1 MPARRT
7 KPRSIRR
14 RGFRLRESARMRL
27 ERSFTVLIT
36 PLAAGGLETHHQSV
50 RLGTDFNRMAG
61 APGSIPQSPPAALP
75 RISRQDAAETQ
86 RRDRIL
92 NFLMGLKP
100 NNSVCRKMR
109 TRTESHLKSSAWPEA
124 TAAQPSA
131 GADKSTPE
139 TLPSGSTAQVEYRA
153 RKQRHPRL
161 KGLFM
166 TYDNRQFYIDGAWV
180 DPVEPKQLTVIN
192 PATEEA
198 AGVISMGSAKDVD
211 RAVTAARRAF
221 DSYSRTTPAERL
233 TLMERIL
240 TAYKAHYD
248 EIAQAI
254 SIEMGAPITLSKGAQ
269 TRIGVGHISAMI
281 DVLKNFNFEEL
292 RGTVRLVQEPVGV
305 CALITPW
312 NWPMNQVAAKVIPA
326 LAAGCTM
333 VLKPSEFSPFSAI
346 LWAKV
351 MHEANVPAGVFNLIN
366 GDGPNVGAPLSSHK
380 EVDMVSFTGST
391 RAGTEV
397 AKNAAASV
405 KRVHQEL
412 GGKSPNVL
420 LEDADFE
427 RAVKPSVLHVF
438 QNSGQSC
445 NAPDPHAGAR
455 RPSWPRWKPSPR
467 ASRKASS
474 SEIRHSEKTNIG
486 PVVSKVQFERVEGYI
501 AKGIAEGAK
510 VVIGGAGR
518 PDGLTKGYYV
528 KPTIFSNVRNDMTI
542 AREEIFGPV
551 LCILP
556 YDNEEQAVQIA
567 NDTPYGLAA
576 YVWSQGQ
583 RSRAAHR
590 RKDPRRPS
598 HPERRFGQHEH
609 AVRRLQNV
617 RQRPRVGRIRIAR
630 LSGSQSRHRGRRRL
644 GSEAGGRPG
653 SSARASRQALFA
665 GSACAVRGL
674 ESRAAAGRISRHHG
688 RVRRRQVDAAQRVG
702 GTRPSPTAAACC
714 WMASDLRRS
723 MMTR

>member
-1 MPARRT
+1 
-7 KPRSIRR
+7 
-14 RGFRLRESARMRL
+14 
-27 ERSFTVLIT
+27 
-36 PLAAGGLETHHQSV
+36 
-50 RLGTDFNRMAG
+50 
-61 APGSIPQSPPAALP
+61 
-75 RISRQDAAETQ
+75 
-86 RRDRIL
+86 
-92 NFLMGLKP
+92 
-100 NNSVCRKMR
+100 
-109 TRTESHLKSSAWPEA
+109 
-124 TAAQPSA
+124 
-131 GADKSTPE
+131 
-139 TLPSGSTAQVEYRA
+139 
-153 RKQRHPRL
+153 
-161 KGLFM
+161 M
-166 TYDNRQFYIDGAWV
+166 TYDNRQFYVDGAWV
-180 DPVEPKQLTVIN
+180 DPVEPKQFTVIN

-211 RAVTAARRAF
+211 HAVAAARRAF

-233 TLMERIL
+233 SLLERIL
-240 TAYKAHYD
+240 AAYKAHYN

-281 DVLKNFNFEEL
+281 DVLKTFNFEEL

-351 MHEANVPAGVFNLIN
+351 MHEAKVPAGVFNLIN

-397 AKNAAASV
+397 AKSAAASV

-427 RAVKPSVLHVF
+427 RAVTQSVLHVF

-445 NAPDPHAGAR
+445 NAPTRMLVPASKLAEVEAIAKRVAEGVIVGDPA
-455 RPSWPRWKPSPR
+455 
-467 ASRKASS
+467 
-474 SEIRHSEKTNIG
+474 SEKTNLG
-486 PVVSKVQFERVEGYI
+486 PVVSKIQYERVESYI
-501 AKGIAEGAK
+501 SKGIAEGAK

-518 PDGLTKGYYV
+518 PEGLDKGYYV
-528 KPTIFSNVRNDMTI
+528 RPTIFSNVRNDMTI

-576 YVWSQGQ
+576 YVWSQ
-583 RSRAAHR
+583 
-590 RKDPRRPS
+590 DNL
-598 HPERRFGQHEH
+598 H
-609 AVRRLQNV
+609 AR
-617 RQRPRVGRIRIAR
+617 RVGARIRAGQVT
-630 LSGSQSRHRGRRRL
+630 LNGASGTMNTPFGGFKMSGNGREYGEFGLRDFL
-644 GSEAGGRPG
+644 EVK
-653 SSARASRQALFA
+653 
-665 GSACAVRGL
+665 AVIG
-674 ESRAAAGRISRHHG
+674 
-688 RVRRRQVDAAQRVG
+688 VDAA
-702 GTRPSPTAAACC
+702 
-714 WMASDLRRS
+714 
-723 MMTR
+723 